1 MISEYLDRLGGVLS
15 FDRALAH
22 RVRMEIEDHLREGM
36 AADPCPDRHRA
47 EEHAITACGDPQ
59 ALAAEFAV
67 IALAKRTR
75 RLGIG
80 VFLGIAGVL
89 IAMKARV
96 AWYAL
101 MQCAVRDDMRSATA
115 FVRSIDA
122 GAFWASLVL
131 GIAGAAYLGGGRTPT
146 SLPRMRRFRLLCV
159 AATAALTVSVIS
171 DGVLTSIRLAT
182 AAASAP
188 YFPVFS
194 ILFEISCTVVLIAM
208 IRDLAQRAT
217 FTAALQKM

>member
-1 MISEYLDRLGGVLS
+1 MISDYLDRLGGALS

-22 RVRMEIEDHLREGM
+22 RVRVEIEDHLREGT
-36 AADPCPDRHRA
+36 AADPSPDRRGAEKRA
-47 EEHAITACGDPQ
+47 IAACGDPR

-75 RLGIG
+75 RLGVG

-101 MQCAVRDDMRSATA
+101 MECVMRDDMRSAAA
-115 FVRSIDA
+115 FVGSIDA
-122 GAFWASLVL
+122 GAFWTSLAL
-131 GIAGAAYLGGGRTPT
+131 GIAGAASLGGGRTPT
-146 SLPRMRRFRLLCV
+146 PLPRMRRFRLLCA

-208 IRDLAQRAT
+208 IRDLAQRT
-217 FTAALQKM
+217 MFTAALQKM

>member
-1 MISEYLDRLGGVLS
+1 MISDYLDRLGDALG

-22 RVRMEIEDHLREGM
+22 RVRVEIEDHIREESAG
-36 AADPCPDRHRA
+36 DPSPDRHWA
-47 EEHAITACGDPQ
+47 EERAIAACGDPRT
-59 ALAAEFAV
+59 LAAEFAI
-67 IALAKRTR
+67 IALSKRTR
-75 RLGIG
+75 RLGVG
-80 VFLGIAGVL
+80 VFLGIAGVF

-101 MQCAVRDDMRSATA
+101 MQCALSDDTRSVAA
-115 FVRSIDA
+115 FVGSIDT

-131 GIAGAAYLGGGRTPT
+131 GIAGAAYLGSGRAP
-146 SLPRMRRFRLLCV
+146 SALSRMRRFRLFCA

-171 DGVLTSIRLAT
+171 DGVLTSIRLET

-188 YFPVFS
+188 YFPALS
-194 ILFEISCTVVLIAM
+194 ILFEISCTVLLIVM
-208 IRDLAQRAT
+208 IRNLAYRAT